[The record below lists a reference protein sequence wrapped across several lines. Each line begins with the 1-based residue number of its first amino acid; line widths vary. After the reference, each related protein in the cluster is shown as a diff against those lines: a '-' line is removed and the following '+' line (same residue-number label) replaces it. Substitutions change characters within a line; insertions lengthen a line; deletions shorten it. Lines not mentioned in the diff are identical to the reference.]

1 MEPWAN
7 ISEATISAIKCKRRN
22 RGEWYDNIFCF
33 DTETTSAFITPE
45 GKIIPYDYTLTEVFY
60 TKCEKIG
67 FMYIWMFSVD
77 DTVYYGRTWQE
88 LTYFMQELN
97 KILPEHKIVYVHNLS
112 FDWQG
117 LRNAIPEWDSVFCR
131 NKRKVLT
138 ADVGSYHFR
147 CSYFL
152 TNMSLDQWAK
162 QKKLPVTKAK
172 GQLDYNKIR
181 TPLTELTPEELDY
194 CERDLLVMYHGLLQY
209 RERYKHVH
217 SIPLTQ
223 TGEVRVDCAR
233 EMKTEYWYRKRQAGL
248 MPKNLKDYNYLMS
261 AFFGGDTHANYIHAD
276 QILHHVK
283 AADISSDYPWQMI
296 SKKYPQTNFV
306 DIRSGLDRFRNDDR
320 HSFIVTFE
328 VYNFE
333 SKYFNTFL
341 SRSRCRD
348 IKGAVCDNGRVLS
361 ASYALITF
369 TNIDF
374 ELFLRCYE
382 YQELKIIRASVAMNN
397 YLNPKYCRYVLS
409 LYKDKTTL
417 KGIEEAEAEYQ
428 WKKQLLNGLYGD
440 CVTRDFS
447 VNIVFNGE
455 TFESI
460 PPTEESYY
468 QDYIKKQKRKDRLY
482 KSANIGIFVTAYA
495 RKMLWDIILQLDHQ
509 VVYFD
514 TDSVKYLGND
524 HGIISGANIVTM
536 LQYDK
541 IAERLGVDPADLAPE
556 DKNGKP
562 WPIGVFAPEPKL
574 PTGYTDFKTCGSK
587 KYALVDAPG
596 DPIEI
601 TISGVPKKNSIYLSS
616 VDDLRDELV
625 FTPEQC
631 GKSISFYCDDQPEVE
646 IDGWKMTDK
655 YGICLQPTGHTVGLT
670 LEYML
675 LLAENRDGH
684 RHDLDFMDAIE
695 RSENGKTE
703 IL

>member
-1 MEPWAN
+1 MEHWAS
-7 ISEATISAIKCKRRN
+7 ISEAKISAVKCKRRN

-45 GKIIPYDYTLTEVFY
+45 GKIIPYDFSLPESFY
-60 TKCEKIG
+60 TKCDKIG

-77 DTVYYGRTWQE
+77 DIVYYGRTWDD
-88 LTYFMQELN
+88 LRNFLKILN
-97 KILPEHKIVYVHNLS
+97 KLLPEHKICYVHNLA

-138 ADVGSYHFR
+138 ADVGTLHFR
-147 CSYFL
+147 CSYYL
-152 TNMSLDQWAK
+152 TNLSLDQWAK
-162 QKKLPVTKAK
+162 QKKLPVTKAV
-172 GQLDYNKIR
+172 GQLDYNRIR
-181 TPLTELTPEELDY
+181 TPLTELSAPELDY
-194 CERDLLVMYHGLLQY
+194 CERDLRVMTEGLKLF
-209 RERYKHVH
+209 REKYKHVY

-233 EMKTEYWYRKRQAGL
+233 EMKSEYWYRKRQAGL
-248 MPKNLKDYNYLMS
+248 MPKTLKEYNYLMS
-261 AFFGGDTHANYIHAD
+261 CFFGGDTHANYIHAD
-276 QILHHVK
+276 QVLHHVK
-283 AADISSDYPWQMI
+283 AADISSDYPWQLI
-296 SKKYPQTNFV
+296 SKKFPQTTFV
-306 DIRSGLDRFRNDDR
+306 DITSGLDRFRNNDR
-320 HSFIVTFE
+320 YSFIVTFE
-328 VYNFE
+328 VYQLE

-341 SRSRCRD
+341 SRSRCID
-348 IKGAVCDNGRVLS
+348 LKGATCDNGRVLT

-369 TNIDF
+369 TNLDF
-374 ELFLRCYE
+374 ELFLQF
-382 YQELKIIRASVAMNN
+382 YQYKELRIIRAMVALNS

-417 KGIEEAEAEYQ
+417 KGIKEAEDEYQ
-428 WKKQLLNGLYGD
+428 FKKQLLNGLYGD
-440 CVTRDFS
+440 MVTRDFS
-447 VNIVFNGE
+447 TNIIFNGD

-460 PPTEESYY
+460 PPTEESYLL
-468 QDYIKKQKRKDRLY
+468 DYNKKQRRKDRLY

-495 RKMLWDIILQLDHQ
+495 RSMLWNIIKQLDHQ

-514 TDSVKYLGND
+514 TDSVKYLGSD
-524 HGIISGANIVTM
+524 HGVISGANIVTM
-536 LQYDK
+536 LEYHK
-541 IAERLGVDPADLAPE
+541 IAERLNIDPSDLCPV
-556 DKNGKP
+556 DKNWKP

-574 PTGYTDFKTCGSK
+574 PTGYTDFKTCGAK

-601 TISGVPKKNSIYLSS
+601 TIAGVPKKNSIYLSS

-646 IDGWKMTDK
+646 IDGWKMNDK
-655 YGICLQPTGHTVGLT
+655 YGICLQPTGYTVGLT

-695 RSENGKTE
+695 RSDKE
-703 IL
+703 

>member
-1 MEPWAN
+1 MEHWAN
-7 ISEATISAIKCKRRN
+7 ISGATISWVKCKRRN
-22 RGEWYDNIFCF
+22 RGEWYDNIFAF

-45 GKIIPYDYTLTEVFY
+45 GKIIPYDHTLPEVYY
-60 TKCEKIG
+60 TKCDKIG

-77 DTVYYGRTWQE
+77 DVVYYGRTWEDLKAFMKE
-88 LTYFMQELN
+88 LDR
-97 KILPEHKIVYVHNLS
+97 ILPENKIVFVHSLS
-112 FDWQG
+112 FDWQF

-138 ADVGSYHFR
+138 ADVGKYHFR
-147 CSYFL
+147 CSYYL
-152 TNMSLDQWAK
+152 TNLSLDQWAK

-172 GQLDYNKIR
+172 GQLDYNVIR
-181 TPLTELTPEELDY
+181 TPLSELSEMELDY
-194 CERDLLVMYHGLLQY
+194 CERDLLVIYHGIKLF
-209 RERYKHVH
+209 REKYKHVH

-233 EMKTEYWYRKRQAGL
+233 EMKSEYWYRQRQANL
-248 MPKNLKDYNYLMS
+248 MPKTLKEYNYLMS
-261 AFFGGDTHANYIHAD
+261 CFFGGDTHANYIHAD
-276 QILHHVK
+276 QLLHHVK
-283 AADISSDYPWQMI
+283 AADISSDYPWQLL
-296 SKKYPQTNFV
+296 SRKFPQTNFV

-333 SKYFNTFL
+333 SRYFNTFL

-348 IKGAVCDNGRVLS
+348 LKGATCDNGRVLS

-382 YQELKIIRASVAMNN
+382 YQELRIIRAMVAINN

-417 KGIEEAEAEYQ
+417 KGIKEAEAEYQ
-428 WKKQLLNGLYGD
+428 FKKQLLNGLYGD
-440 CVTRDFS
+440 MVTRDFS

-460 PPTEESYY
+460 PPTEESYF
-468 QDYIKKQKRKDRLY
+468 QDYVKKQKRKDRLY

-495 RKMLWDIILQLDHQ
+495 REMLWNIILQLDHQ

-524 HGIISGANIVTM
+524 HGVISGANIVTM
-536 LQYDK
+536 LKYDK

-556 DKNGKP
+556 DKNGKAY
-562 WPIGVFAPEPKL
+562 PIGVFTPEPKL
-574 PTGYTDFKTCGSK
+574 ATGYDTFKTCGAK
-587 KYALVDAPG
+587 KYALIDAPG

-601 TISGVPKKNSIYLSS
+601 TIAGVPKKNAAFLRS
-616 VDDLRDELV
+616 VDDLRDELT

-631 GKSISFYCDDQPEVE
+631 GKSISFYCDDQQEYE
-646 IDGWKMTDK
+646 IDGWKMKDK
-655 YGICLQPTGHTVGLT
+655 YGICLQPTGYTVGLT
-670 LEYML
+670 MEYML

-695 RSENGKTE
+695 RSDT
-703 IL
+703 